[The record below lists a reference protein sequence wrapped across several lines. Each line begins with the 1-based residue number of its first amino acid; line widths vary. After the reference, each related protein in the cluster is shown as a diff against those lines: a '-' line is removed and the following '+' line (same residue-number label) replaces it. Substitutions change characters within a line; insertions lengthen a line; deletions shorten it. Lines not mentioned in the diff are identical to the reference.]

1 MSVKMNTCRTH
12 PGLWSVLTSE
22 HVSVCVTWSQG
33 ESELVAK
40 DDNLDAADPNK
51 DKKTEDKDQ
60 QMDSE
65 EKEKINEQGD
75 QVTFITHTRY
85 TLLFSLHEKPHCHHH
100 KVPLQ
105 FLSWWRTSD
114 FKRSSVAF

>member
-1 MSVKMNTCRTH
+1 MH
-12 PGLWSVLTSE
+12 
-22 HVSVCVTWSQG
+22 VTWSQG

-60 QMDSE
+60 QMDTE

-75 QVTFITHTRY
+75 QVTFITPE
-85 TLLFSLHEKPHCHHH
+85 LFSFCKHAA
-100 KVPLQ
+100 LQ
-105 FLSWWRTSD
+105 FA
-114 FKRSSVAF
+114 FISSHRDPIISRNNPLYFAAK

>member
-1 MSVKMNTCRTH
+1 MC
-12 PGLWSVLTSE
+12 
-22 HVSVCVTWSQG
+22 VSHGSQG

-40 DDNLDAADPNK
+40 DDNVDAADPNK

-75 QVTFITHTRY
+75 QVTFITPRAELPMTH
-85 TLLFSLHEKPHCHHH
+85 
-100 KVPLQ
+100 VALQ
-105 FLSWWRTSD
+105 FAYLS
-114 FKRSSVAF
+114 

>member
-1 MSVKMNTCRTH
+1 MQNTGWVVDFFTPLNTC
-12 PGLWSVLTSE
+12 L
-22 HVSVCVTWSQG
+22 TWSQG

-60 QMDSE
+60 QMDTE

-75 QVTFITHTRY
+75 QVTFITPELFD
-85 TLLFSLHEKPHCHHH
+85 LLTSSGSHHI
-100 KVPLQ
+100 PL
-105 FLSWWRTSD
+105 
-114 FKRSSVAF
+114 

>member
-1 MSVKMNTCRTH
+1 M
-12 PGLWSVLTSE
+12 
-22 HVSVCVTWSQG
+22 
-33 ESELVAK
+33 AK

-60 QMDSE
+60 QMDTE

-75 QVTFITHTRY
+75 QVTIIALIS
-85 TLLFSLHEKPHCHHH
+85 TLRMKRKYPNVARGP

-105 FLSWWRTSD
+105 FLSLWRTSD
-114 FKRSSVAF
+114 LKH